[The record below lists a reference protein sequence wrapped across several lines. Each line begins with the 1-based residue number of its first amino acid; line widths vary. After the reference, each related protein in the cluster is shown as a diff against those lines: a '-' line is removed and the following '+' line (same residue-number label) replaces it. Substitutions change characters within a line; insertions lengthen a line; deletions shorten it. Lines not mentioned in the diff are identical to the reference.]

1 MFLLRLALGLALLA
15 PCVGLAQPAD
25 APAPSAPVEL
35 EELPPP
41 PLVSAP
47 PEPEA
52 PPRPAAAL
60 FPRSRRL
67 EPEPPGG
74 PGLVAGRVMLELVA
88 GTVGGVGIGAVS
100 ALVGASLISTACNN
114 DDSLDCIVPLVMVGG
129 AGVLL
134 GVPLGVY
141 GAGNLLHGRG
151 QFWPALIGTVA
162 GAGAGLVGGLASQ
175 NDAALIIGLSA
186 GPVLGA
192 ILGYEL
198 SHFVTW
204 FPGVKRAS
212 PQAGVS
218 VFPALAALPRGG
230 VLGGL
235 TGRF

>member
-15 PCVGLAQPAD
+15 PCVGLAQPSD
-25 APAPSAPVEL
+25 VPAPSAPAEAEAL
-35 EELPPP
+35 TPP

-47 PEPEA
+47 QEPGDA
-52 PPRPAAAL
+52 PPPAAL
-60 FPRSRRL
+60 FPRRL
-67 EPEPPGG
+67 EPTPPRG
-74 PGLVAGRVMLELVA
+74 PGLLAGRLMLELLA
-88 GTVGGVGIGAVS
+88 GAVGGAGIGAAGV
-100 ALVGASLISTACNN
+100 LVGASLISNACNN

-129 AGVLL
+129 AGALL

-141 GAGNLLHGRG
+141 GAGNLLQGRG

-162 GAGAGLVGGLASQ
+162 GAGAGLVGGLASG

-198 SHFVTW
+198 SHSVSW
-204 FPGVKRAS
+204 IPGVKR
-212 PQAGVS
+212 PGRTQAHLS
-218 VFPALAALPRGG
+218 VLPSLAAVPGGG